1 MDKIYKKILS
11 ISLIFVFSMTSFS
24 QALETPIR
32 SYSNSEVVSEFLGEL
47 DSKISNYE
55 RQRISALVRSW
66 KNLYE
71 SRISAKKAEPSIRE
85 AQAMKEL
92 TKKLDEYTVKYYFDG
107 KYEVNQNYG
116 DYHNYVIQ
124 NIKHVIALSDYN
136 RLYILCEKYERDY
149 SITDEQVQK
158 IVDEISMILR
168 KYSSLNSEQLLSHI
182 LDGSENLLA
191 VYSINESRLE
201 YDEIPYVTLEYKDV
215 RIKKDFPDVWR
226 EILSIIP
233 YEYFHGFD
241 EFMLTSDGEMN
252 NLGYVRNNDSTGSR
266 WSISIDP
273 EDISDKDLF
282 YETIIHE
289 YFHYVT
295 LNETQVSYLDVP
307 NVYTYYDHEVVTNI
321 DSYLNAF
328 SMRFWDLLK
337 YENKFTQD
345 SYLFYMRHNPD
356 FVSRYASTDPAE
368 DICESFTAF
377 VLSEKPVDNS
387 EIGRKI
393 SFFYE
398 YPEFVELRQIIR
410 SNIINFAEAE
420 EKAA

>member
-1 MDKIYKKILS
+1 MDRIYKKILS
-11 ISLIFVFSMTSFS
+11 MSLIFVVSMTSFS
-24 QALETPIR
+24 QALETPIK
-32 SYSNSEVVSEFLGEL
+32 SYSNSEVISEFLGEL
-47 DSKISNYE
+47 DGRISSYE
-55 RQRISALVRSW
+55 RQKISALVRSW

-71 SRISAKKAEPSIRE
+71 GRIKSKKAEPSVRE

-92 TKKLDEYTVKYYFDG
+92 SKKLDEYTVKYYFDG
-107 KYEVNQNYG
+107 KYETSQNYG
-116 DYHNYVIQ
+116 DYNNYVIQ
-124 NIKHVIALSDYN
+124 NLKNVVTASDYS

-149 SITDEQVQK
+149 TITDEQVQK
-158 IVDEISMILR
+158 IVDEVSLILK
-168 KYSSLNSEQLLSHI
+168 KYPSLNPEQLLDYI
-182 LDGSENLLA
+182 LNGSEDLMA
-191 VYSINESRLE
+191 VYLINESRLE
-201 YDEIPYVTLEYKDV
+201 FDEIPFVTLDEKDA
-215 RIKKDFPDVWR
+215 RINKTFPAVWR

-241 EFMLTSDGEMN
+241 NFMLTSDGKMN

-295 LNETQVSYLDVP
+295 LNETQVSYSSSP
-307 NVYTYYDHEVVTNI
+307 NLYTYYDYEVVTNI
-321 DSYLNAF
+321 DSYLNVF

-337 YENKFTQD
+337 YENKFMQD
-345 SYLFYMRHNPD
+345 GYLFFTRHKSE

-377 VLSEKPVDNS
+377 IVSEKPDVDS
-387 EIGRKI
+387 KIGRKI

-410 SNIINFAEAE
+410 KNIINSIEINN
-420 EKAA
+420 KAA

>member
-24 QALETPIR
+24 QALETPIK
-32 SYSNSEVVSEFLGEL
+32 SYSNSEAVSEFLGEL
-47 DSKISNYE
+47 DSRISSYE
-55 RQRISALVRSW
+55 RQKISALVRNW
-66 KNLYE
+66 KNLHDG
-71 SRISAKKAEPSIRE
+71 RIKAKKPEPSVIE

-92 TKKLDEYTVKYYFDG
+92 SKKLDEYTVKYYFDG
-107 KYEVNQNYG
+107 KYETSQNYG
-116 DYHNYVIQ
+116 DYNNYVIQ
-124 NIKHVIALSDYN
+124 NLKNVITASDYS
-136 RLYILCEKYERDY
+136 RLYMLCEKYERDY
-149 SITDEQVQK
+149 SINDEQVQK

-168 KYSSLNSEQLLSHI
+168 KYPSLNPEQLLNYI
-182 LDGSENLLA
+182 LNGSENLLA

-201 YDEIPYVTLEYKDV
+201 YDEIPYVTLKEKDV
-215 RIKKDFPDVWR
+215 RIKKDFPDVWK

-295 LNETQVSYLDVP
+295 LNETQVSYSAAP
-307 NVYTYYDHEVVTNI
+307 NVYTYYDYEVVTNI

-337 YENKFTQD
+337 YENKFAQD
-345 SYLFYMRHNPD
+345 NYLFYMRHNPD

-377 VLSEKPVDNS
+377 ILSEKPDGGS
-387 EIGRKI
+387 KIDRKM

-410 SNIINFAEAE
+410 KNIINSIEINN
-420 EKAA
+420 KAA